1 MSLILPNGMGRRSL
15 DVSERAVQVLIDL
28 EPVLRAMQLHLVC
41 PRCLAAGRGQD
52 ALVGG
57 NNGMSD
63 SVWKV
68 SCACTDRTYRR
79 GPGN

>member
-1 MSLILPNGMGRRSL
+1 MSLILPNGLGRRSL
-15 DVSERAVQVLIDL
+15 EVDERAVQVLINL
-28 EPVLRAMQLHLVC
+28 EPVLRAMQLHLAC
-41 PRCLAAGRGQD
+41 PRCLAAGMGSQ

-57 NNGMSD
+57 DNTMSD

-79 GPGN
+79 GAGN

>member
-1 MSLILPNGMGRRSL
+1 MSLVLPNGLGRRSL
-15 DVSERAVQVLIDL
+15 EVNERAVQVLIDL

-41 PRCLAAGRGQD
+41 PRCLAAGMGQE

-57 NNGMSD
+57 DNGMSD

-68 SCACTDRTYRR
+68 SCACTDRTYHR
-79 GPGN
+79 GAGH